1 MTPEQ
6 GALPARKATA
16 DGPGS
21 SGNIAANSVSRPA
34 AFGYLAPGWADRY
47 RLRSFWIFEE
57 SVRDAQMSALH
68 GCAATALIAAAM

>member
-1 MTPEQ
+1 
-6 GALPARKATA
+6 
-16 DGPGS
+16 
-21 SGNIAANSVSRPA
+21 VSRLA
-34 AFGYLAPGWADRY
+34 AFGYLAPSWADRY